1 VPTFFYI
8 AVTNFQLMNIAVL
21 SKGEQLY
28 STQSLLK
35 AGLARN
41 HNMEILDP
49 TYCTMVVENG
59 RSALY
64 YCNEP
69 VDDLH
74 AVIPRIGASNTYYG
88 SSLVRHFQSIGVFCA
103 VEAEPILQSRNKWT
117 CFQVLSKAKIR
128 LPKTVLGNA
137 YDVEAMIKHFG
148 EPPVIIKILQGT
160 HGQGVILA
168 ETYQSALSTIE
179 TLKAAR
185 VRFVVQEF
193 IAESDGADI
202 RVIVVDGTVVAAMK
216 RQSKDGEFRSNLHRG
231 GTSGVIQLT
240 SEEENMALRAAK
252 ALRLGVCGVD
262 ILQSK
267 KGPMVLEVNSTP
279 GLEGIETTTGLD
291 IADKIIRYV
300 ERNKM

>member
-1 VPTFFYI
+1 
-8 AVTNFQLMNIAVL
+8 MNIAVL
-21 SKGEQLY
+21 SRGEQLY

-49 TYCTMVVENG
+49 SYCTLVIEN
-59 RSALY
+59 RKSVLY

-88 SSLVRHFQSIGVFCA
+88 SSLVRQFQSMGVFC
-103 VEAEPILQSRNKWT
+103 VVDAEPILQSRNKWT
-117 CFQVLSKAKIR
+117 CFQILSRAGIPV
-128 LPKTVLGNA
+128 PKTILGNA
-137 YDVEAMIKHFG
+137 YDVEALLAHFG
-148 EPPVIIKILQGT
+148 EPPVIIKLLQGT

-168 ETYQSALSTIE
+168 ETHASALSTIE
-179 TLKAAR
+179 TMKAAK

-193 IAESDGADI
+193 IAESEGSDL
-202 RVIVVDGTVVAAMK
+202 RVIVVDGKVVGAMK
-216 RQSKDGEFRSNLHRG
+216 RQSRKGDFRSNLHRG
-231 GTSGVIQLT
+231 GTSEVISLSHQ
-240 SEEENMALRAAK
+240 EENIALRAAK

-267 KGPMVLEVNSTP
+267 NGPMVLEVNSTP
-279 GLEGIETTTGLD
+279 GLEGIETTTGED
-291 IADKIIRYV
+291 ISDKIIRYI
-300 ERNKM
+300 ERNKR